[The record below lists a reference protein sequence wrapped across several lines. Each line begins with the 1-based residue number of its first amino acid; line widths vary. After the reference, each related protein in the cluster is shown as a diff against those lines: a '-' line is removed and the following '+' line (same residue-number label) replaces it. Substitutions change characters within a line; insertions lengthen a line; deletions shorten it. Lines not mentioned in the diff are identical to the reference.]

1 MNQVKKKIVRGI
13 TLAMNNNQYHD
24 TNVNA
29 IDRGETKRK
38 THAGG

>member
-1 MNQVKKKIVRGI
+1 
-13 TLAMNNNQYHD
+13 MNNNQYHD

-38 THAGG
+38 THAGGQTLRLSRIED